1 MTLKLKVISCDV
13 FRREIYALA
22 ARSVNIVDV
31 DFLPKG
37 LHDLG
42 SEPMRERVQAAI
54 DATPS
59 GYDAILLAY
68 GLCNNGLSG
77 VTARSVPLVLPRSH
91 DCIGIFMG
99 SRHKYLDYFYAH
111 PGAYF
116 ETTGWIER
124 GDTSADLI
132 QISIPRQYGMDMEYE
147 ELVAKY
153 GEDNARFIY
162 DTLCDHTHN
171 YRKITYIEM
180 GLASGD
186 KCEHEAMDKAAEKGW
201 EFEKIPGDLGLLRRL
216 LDGEWDASDFLVI
229 PQGCKISPRYDD
241 SVVQTEA
248 AACTEALTDA

>member
-13 FRREIYALA
+13 FRREIYAVA
-22 ARSVNIVDV
+22 SSSCNMIDV

-42 SEPMRERVQAAI
+42 SAPMRERLQAAI
-54 DATPS
+54 DNTPD

-68 GLCNNGLSG
+68 GLCNNGLAG
-77 VTARSVPLVLPRSH
+77 VTARAVPLVLPRSH

-99 SRHKYLDYFYAH
+99 SRHKYLDYFHAH

-124 GDTSADLI
+124 GDTAADLI

-153 GEDNARFIY
+153 GVDNAQFIY
-162 DTLCDHTHN
+162 DTLCDHTRN
-171 YRKITYIEM
+171 YSKITFIEM
-180 GLASGD
+180 GV
-186 KCEHEAMDKAAEKGW
+186 EADDHWERQAWEKATAKGW
-201 EFEKIPGDLGLLRRL
+201 EFDKIQGDLGFLQRF
-216 LDGEWDASDFLVI
+216 LDAEWDAADFLVV
-229 PQGCKISPRYDD
+229 PPGSKIAPRYDD
-241 SVVQTEA
+241 DIVQTEA
-248 AACTEALTDA
+248 IS

>member
-13 FRREIYALA
+13 FRREVYALA
-22 ARSVNIVDV
+22 SSSCNLIDA

-42 SEPMRERVQAAI
+42 AVPMRERLQAAI
-54 DATPS
+54 DNTPA
-59 GYDAILLAY
+59 GYDAVLLAY

-77 VTARSVPLVLPRSH
+77 VTAREVPLVLPRSH

-153 GEDNARFIY
+153 GADNAQFIY
-162 DTLCDHTHN
+162 DTLCDHTRN
-171 YRKITYIEM
+171 YHKITFIEM
-180 GLASGD
+180 GVEAGD
-186 KCEHEAMDKAAEKGW
+186 HWERQAREKAVSKDW
-201 EFEKIPGDLGLLRRL
+201 EFDKVHGDLGLLRRL
-216 LDGEWDASDFLVI
+216 LNAEWDNADFLVV
-229 PQGCKISPRYDD
+229 PPGSKIAPRYDD
-241 SVVQTEA
+241 AVVQTES
-248 AACTEALTDA
+248 TL